1 MQAHSR
7 RPSHKAKRR
16 RIPWKLLAL
25 CLGLASVGGAA
36 YLGKLPAFGSA
47 TGTDRPLTVATHKGT
62 LRILV
67 TESGALESTKTVD
80 GLCELIGHQNKIIQ
94 LIAEGSHVNKG
105 DIVCR
110 FDSGELEKNIAQQE
124 IKAKQALS
132 KIETSK
138 QEVEIA
144 KNKGESEIIA
154 ARLEFELAKLDLEMY
169 REGTYLA
176 ETDKIRGAI
185 GLNEKNL
192 REALNKQEQVIAL
205 MKKGF
210 KSPQDKRVADADV
223 DGLQVGLRGVTQEL
237 KVKTDY
243 EFKRKSTEFSSKTDQ
258 AQKKIEQA
266 KATLKAQMA
275 KTESEL
281 DSAKAT
287 HSIEDQQLKEFLRQK
302 EKTVIQAEQEGIVAY
317 ANDRWYDP
325 SSAIRE
331 GAMVYSR
338 QKVFSLPDMT
348 SMQVKVNVHESLVKK
363 IKPGLRAEIRV
374 EAFPNLVLIGKVKT
388 VSNLADSSRGWSSGG
403 VKEYST
409 VVTVENMPKEELKP
423 GMTSEVKILV
433 NEIPEA
439 LLVPIGAV
447 AEHKGEFFAFVEQTG
462 GKTETRKVKVG
473 ETNDKFVQII
483 EGLKEG
489 ENVALDARTRASAL
503 FKNDEK
509 DEEKTAKKKDSET
522 AKGPPG

>member
-1 MQAHSR
+1 M
-7 RPSHKAKRR
+7 
-16 RIPWKLLAL
+16 PWKLLAL
-25 CLGLASVGGAA
+25 CLGMGSVGAAA
-36 YLGKLPAFGSA
+36 YFGKLPAMGSA
-47 TGTDRPLTVATHKGT
+47 NETERPLTVPVHKGT
-62 LRILV
+62 LRIIV
-67 TESGALESTKTVD
+67 TETGALESTKTVD
-80 GLCELIGHQNKIIQ
+80 GVCELIGSQNKIIQ
-94 LIAEGSHVNKG
+94 LVPEGSHVNKG

-110 FDSGELEKNIAQQE
+110 FDSGEIEKNIAQQE

-144 KNKGESEIIA
+144 KNKGESDIIA
-154 ARLEFELAKLDLEMY
+154 AELEYQLAKLDLEMY
-169 REGTYLA
+169 QKGTYLA
-176 ETDKIRGAI
+176 ETDKIRGTI

-192 REALNKQEQVIAL
+192 REAENKRDQVTAL

-210 KSPQDKRVADADV
+210 KSPQDLRVAVADV
-223 DGLQVGLRGVTQEL
+223 DGLEVSLRGVTQEL

-243 EFKRKSTEFSSKTDQ
+243 EYKRKSTEFSSKTDQ

-266 KATLKAQMA
+266 KATLRAQMA
-275 KTESEL
+275 KAESEL
-281 DSAKAT
+281 DAAKAT

-302 EKTVIQAEQEGIVAY
+302 EKTVIQADQKGIVAY

-338 QKVFSLPDMT
+338 QRVFSLPDMT
-348 SMQVKVNVHESLVKK
+348 SMQVKVNIHESLVKK
-363 IKPGLRAEIRV
+363 IKPGLTAEIRV
-374 EAFPNLVLIGKVKT
+374 EAFPNIVLVGKVKS

-403 VKEYST
+403 VKEYPT
-409 VVTVENMPKEELKP
+409 VVTVEGMPKVELKP
-423 GMTSEVKILV
+423 GMTSEVKVLV
-433 NEIPEA
+433 NEIPDA
-439 LLVPIGAV
+439 TLVPIGAV
-447 AEHKGEFFAFVEQTG
+447 AEHKGEFFAFVEQAD

-473 ETNDKFVQII
+473 ETNDKFVQIL

-489 ENVALDARTRASAL
+489 ENVALDARTRASAI

-509 DEEKTAKKKDSET
+509 DAENAANKASPAV